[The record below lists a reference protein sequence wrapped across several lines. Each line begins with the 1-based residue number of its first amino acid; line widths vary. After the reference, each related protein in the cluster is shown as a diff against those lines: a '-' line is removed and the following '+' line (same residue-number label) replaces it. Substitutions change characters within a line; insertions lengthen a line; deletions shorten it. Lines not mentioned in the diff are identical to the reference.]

1 MTQARHPAPII
12 SACCGGRVRPGR
24 CNTIWGKTMI
34 NEFENL
40 SLMDFHPGFMNI
52 GVYDMPE
59 CLEFDAWCAS

>member
-1 MTQARHPAPII
+1 
-12 SACCGGRVRPGR
+12 
-24 CNTIWGKTMI
+24 MI